1 LLDGDESYSTLKGMP
16 TACGLV
22 GAMEKIEA
30 DGGLEVS
37 WKDEEEVL

>member
-1 LLDGDESYSTLKGMP
+1 LLDGDETYSTLKE
-16 TACGLV
+16 ACQPLV